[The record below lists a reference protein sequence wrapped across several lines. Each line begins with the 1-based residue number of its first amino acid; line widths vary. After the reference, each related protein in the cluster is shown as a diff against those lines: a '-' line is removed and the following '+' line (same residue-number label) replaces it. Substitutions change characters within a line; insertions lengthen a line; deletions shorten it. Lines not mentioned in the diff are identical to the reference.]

1 MSNRIPLNPRAKASR
16 TGIASAALLCII
28 GTASQSL
35 ASETLASE
43 ISVYHIGNSL
53 TQDARA
59 GGGGLE
65 ELTGFTH
72 EYHVQCGSSL
82 TLTLDNP
89 NPCVNRP
96 GEDIRWDLA
105 DLESYDALVLQ
116 PHTNNT
122 WQEELDAAVSFASLA
137 PDVELFVYAT
147 WGTTTAGD
155 WNRSFDGA
163 NERLGQHLAGYEW
176 FIEQLGDRGFD
187 ATLINAGQAFEDA
200 GGGPDL
206 YRDTIHAS
214 FGVGRTLAA
223 TTVANALTLALIPE
237 PTTGMLL
244 LAGTTLIARR
254 KRRAV

>member
-1 MSNRIPLNPRAKASR
+1 MPHHIPLNARAKASR
-16 TGIASAALLCII
+16 TGIASAALLCLA
-28 GTASQSL
+28 GPVSQSL
-35 ASETLASE
+35 ASEILASE

-59 GGGGLE
+59 GGLE
-65 ELTGFTH
+65 DLTGFTH
-72 EYHVQCGSSL
+72 EYHIQCNASL
-82 TLTLDNP
+82 TMTHDNP

-116 PHTNNT
+116 PHSTNT

-176 FIEQLGDRGFD
+176 FIDQLSIQGFD

-200 GGGPDL
+200 GGGADL
-206 YRDTIHAS
+206 YRDAIHAS

-223 TTVANALTLALIPE
+223 TTVANTLTLALIPE

>member
-1 MSNRIPLNPRAKASR
+1 MIYRIPFNAQAQASTTR
-16 TGIASAALLCII
+16 IASAALLCIA
-28 GTASQSL
+28 GPASQSL
-35 ASETLASE
+35 ASEILPSD

-53 TQDARA
+53 TQDAR
-59 GGGGLE
+59 GGGLE
-65 ELTGFTH
+65 ALTGFTH
-72 EYHVQCGSSL
+72 QYHIQCGSSL
-82 TLTLDNP
+82 TQSLDNP

-137 PDVELFVYAT
+137 PDVELFVYGT

-163 NERLGQHLAGYEW
+163 NARLGQHLAGYEW
-176 FIEQLGDRGFD
+176 FIDQLGDLGFD

-200 GGGPDL
+200 GGGADL
-206 YRDTIHAS
+206 YRDPIHAS
-214 FGVGRTLAA
+214 FDVGRPLAA
-223 TTVANALTLALIPE
+223 ATVANALTLALIPE